1 MRPVTGVPIY
11 EADRYSNIRELVL
24 TTCDKHAEL
33 DAFIFRR
40 NPKESESHRSFAEFG
55 EDIRNLTTYILNC
68 KYAGD
73 KLAVVGENCYEWY
86 VSYISILSSDSI
98 GVPLD
103 RALPEDE
110 LVALL
115 ERSAAKILFYAPKHH
130 PMVLSIL
137 EKMRKGENKVVV
149 EHFVCMYPEAVKN
162 WPEDDDSFVKMEDLI
177 AKGKALREQ
186 GDRKFE
192 KTPIDPEAARIILF
206 TSGTTSMSKGVLL
219 SHKNIA
225 SNVYSITRTLWVAPG
240 DRAYV
245 ILPLHHTFENTCD
258 LFLLS
263 VGCCLCLSDGL
274 RYITKNLVEWH
285 PEVGI
290 SVPLLYENIYEKIEE
305 GIKASGKEKLINIMI
320 PVTRF
325 LKRFG
330 LDIRRAVFK
339 EIIDKIGGDMRMV
352 VIGGAGIDK
361 KYVDAFTDFGIQFF
375 QGYGLTETSPV
386 ISTTNIEC
394 NVHGSVGRPMV
405 GIEAAIDTDSNAK
418 NAEGEIITRSDCV
431 MLGYYNNEEATREVI
446 DADGWFHTGDMGYI
460 DKKGCIHVTGRVK
473 SMIVLTNGKK
483 AFPEEI
489 ESLINEIKG
498 VKESFVWGYKN
509 EREAIDISA
518 KLLIDRNTI
527 GEVLGLG
534 GKADDAQVAEYLDR
548 EMKEVNHKMPSYKIV
563 RNYSFSETDM
573 IKTTTLKIKRPKEQ
587 AAIEEMLKAGSVTMR
602 DMNGKN
608 LDSLVSN
615 K

>member
-1 MRPVTGVPIY
+1 
-11 EADRYSNIRELVL
+11 
-24 TTCDKHAEL
+24 
-33 DAFIFRR
+33 
-40 NPKESESHRSFAEFG
+40 
-55 EDIRNLTTYILNC
+55 
-68 KYAGD
+68 
-73 KLAVVGENCYEWY
+73 
-86 VSYISILSSDSI
+86 
-98 GVPLD
+98 
-103 RALPEDE
+103 
-110 LVALL
+110 
-115 ERSAAKILFYAPKHH
+115 
-130 PMVLSIL
+130 
-137 EKMRKGENKVVV
+137 
-149 EHFVCMYPEAVKN
+149 
-162 WPEDDDSFVKMEDLI
+162 
-177 AKGKALREQ
+177 
-186 GDRKFE
+186 
-192 KTPIDPEAARIILF
+192 
-206 TSGTTSMSKGVLL
+206 
-219 SHKNIA
+219 
-225 SNVYSITRTLWVAPG
+225 
-240 DRAYV
+240 
-245 ILPLHHTFENTCD
+245 
-258 LFLLS
+258 
-263 VGCCLCLSDGL
+263 
-274 RYITKNLVEWH
+274 
-285 PEVGI
+285 
-290 SVPLLYENIYEKIEE
+290 
-305 GIKASGKEKLINIMI
+305 
-320 PVTRF
+320 
-325 LKRFG
+325 
-330 LDIRRAVFK
+330 
-339 EIIDKIGGDMRMV
+339 
-352 VIGGAGIDK
+352 
-361 KYVDAFTDFGIQFF
+361 
-375 QGYGLTETSPV
+375 
-386 ISTTNIEC
+386 
-394 NVHGSVGRPMV
+394 MV